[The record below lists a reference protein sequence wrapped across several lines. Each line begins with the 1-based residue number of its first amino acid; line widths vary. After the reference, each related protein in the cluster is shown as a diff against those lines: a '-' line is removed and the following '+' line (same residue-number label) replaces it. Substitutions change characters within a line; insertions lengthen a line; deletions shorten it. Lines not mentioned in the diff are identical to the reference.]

1 MAKNRLVIDKMNL
14 IIQELKS
21 KGLEIVPNFLNKKR
35 ANSKRISSYKR
46 SLFFYLP
53 DLTNLWIKIS
63 PETGSDIFK

>member
-1 MAKNRLVIDKMNL
+1 MAKIRLVIDKMNL

-46 SLFFYLP
+46 SLFFYFP
-53 DLTNLWIKIS
+53 DLTNL
-63 PETGSDIFK
+63 

>member
-1 MAKNRLVIDKMNL
+1 MAKIRLVIDKMNL

-46 SLFFYLP
+46 SLFFYFP